1 MSNEYYIY
9 AYLRDDSTP
18 YYIGKVKDRR
28 AWSVCRNIKKP
39 ADKSKIVKLY
49 AHLTEEQ
56 AYDIEIFLIKF
67 FGRKDIN
74 TGILRNLTDGGG
86 GPNGRHG
93 MKHTEESK
101 RKMSEAGK
109 GKNYR
114 TGTKHTEES
123 KRKMS
128 SAHMGKKLSA
138 EHVENIRKVVT
149 GRKFTDEHKQ
159 KIGQAN
165 KGKKRSNDFKEKN
178 KEKKCKPLIY
188 ENCQF
193 KSRIELADFLGIDK
207 RTVFTWI
214 RNGKIKITDIN

>member
-9 AYLRDDSTP
+9 AYLREDSTP

-93 MKHTEESK
+93 M
-101 RKMSEAGK
+101 
-109 GKNYR
+109 
-114 TGTKHTEES
+114 KHTEES